1 MKKNTCLLILLLS
14 FSGTLLGQETPEVK
28 VPDFNSQIAPLLT
41 KYCVAC
47 HNADDAEGGLNL
59 ESFQAMMKGTLY
71 AFLLISLSLQLFR
84 SITFI
89 DTKTLEISFP

>member
-1 MKKNTCLLILLLS
+1 MRKNTCLLILLLS

-47 HNADDAEGGLNL
+47 HNADDAEGGLRGGGL
-59 ESFQAMMKGTLY
+59 RLAGAGVLRLWRPKTSFGGGVLVK
-71 AFLLISLSLQLFR
+71 LSR
-84 SITFI
+84 PSMPAG
-89 DTKTLEISFP
+89 SAP